1 MIYSTLKPLVLGSN
15 SPRRK
20 AYLQMLGIVFE
31 VFGAH
36 LDESVL
42 PGEQPG
48 PYVLRMARE
57 KGRIVREQFPGHF
70 VLTADTA
77 VCIGGTILGKPAGED
92 EAVAML
98 MELSGREHT
107 VYSGLC
113 VSCTAENL
121 EMFSITET
129 AVVFTRFD
137 EAVARAYVRTGE
149 PFDKAGAYGIQGVGA
164 FLVERVSGS
173 YSNVVG
179 LPLAE
184 TVALLSEN
192 RVIRPSG

>member
-1 MIYSTLKPLVLGSN
+1 
-15 SPRRK
+15 
-20 AYLQMLGIVFE
+20 MLGIVFE
-31 VFGAH
+31 VCGAH
-36 LDESVL
+36 MDESAL
-42 PGEQPG
+42 SGEEPG

-57 KGRIVREQFPGHF
+57 KGRIVRQQFPEHF

-77 VCIGGTILGKPAGED
+77 VCIGAAILGKPADED

-98 MELSGREHT
+98 MELSGREHK

-113 VSCTAENL
+113 LSCTAENL
-121 EMFSITET
+121 EIFSITET
-129 AVVFTRFD
+129 AVVFSGFD
-137 EAVARAYVRTGE
+137 AAVARAYVRTGE
-149 PFDKAGAYGIQGVGA
+149 PFDKAGAYGIQGAGA

-192 RVIRPSG
+192 RVIRPVG